1 MPKVVIVYHSGF
13 GHTKVVAES
22 VVRGANTVADIS
34 AVAISVDELPDA
46 EPGGELGGRWAEL
59 DDADAI
65 VFGCPTYM
73 GSVSAGLKRFMEAT
87 GSIWGV
93 QGWRDK
99 LAAGFTNA
107 AGTSGDKL
115 NALTDL
121 AVFAAQHS
129 MIWVSQGLFYDAAGV
144 NRMGS
149 WLGLMTQSGDASP
162 AETPPLEDHKTAEL
176 FGARV
181 AEATVRW
188 TAGALCLA
196 SVDSV

>member
-46 EPGGELGGRWAEL
+46 EPDGELGGRWAEL

-65 VFGCPTYM
+65 VLGCPTYM

-107 AGTSGDKL
+107 GGTSGDKL

-129 MIWVSQGLFYDAAGV
+129 MIWVSQGLFYDETGV

-162 AETPPLEDHKTAEL
+162 AETPPPEDHKTAEL

-181 AEATVRW
+181 AEAAVRW
-188 TAGALCLA
+188 TAGARCLSA
-196 SVDSV
+196 VETS